1 MNSDDVVAIAVD
13 PTLPRRRA
21 AAAARRAAAALD
33 EAGIPIRRRC
43 WIVAAGVDDARTVRI
58 VAAIADAVGGARLI
72 LHDPHEPDDLI
83 FQRRLPGQRRGGVY
97 LNAAWISASVRIVIG
112 DAETVARGLCGFFNP
127 PESVDAD
134 DLDADLRFD

>member
-21 AAAARRAAAALD
+21 AAAARGAAAALD
-33 EAGIPIRRRC
+33 DAGIPIRRRC
-43 WIVAAGVDDARTVRI
+43 WIVAA
-58 VAAIADAVGGARLI
+58 IADAVGGARLT

-97 LNAAWISASVRIVIG
+97 LNADWISASVRIVIG